1 MNSFVTRVQ
10 VLFLAL
16 LASVLSARGDID
28 ALYTREE
35 LTDQMGAGW
44 PEKAQVFHWYR
55 TDSPSS
61 DNQAWAIR
69 FNLTDPH
76 FRFTTRLGLDN
87 TTAEGNAR
95 ADLGEM
101 AAALKEEGRNPLV
114 AINGGIAT
122 TLADFNDSLMSDS
135 RILRD
140 VVKTRPDVFLTESS
154 SHRFELRT
162 GKSDRHGWPTDSKS
176 QKVRNLAGWSRSLL
190 RYEDGKYVDVEIG
203 DKTLNNGYQH
213 SLIGVNEN
221 AALGQRTLMF
231 LVTRGDVADRDA
243 VAMLVTL
250 GSKTVV
256 ENEGGVSAGLWF
268 DGTHSGLKIPET
280 PTTKLASG
288 LFMTYED
295 SVAETVNI
303 HDPTAGTSVE
313 NDTYATLEEA
323 MRAATKEESII
334 LTAPV
339 EVKASCAASAGGTL
353 TTYSMAEPGTAVT
366 IADGVKMSVGGMTF
380 EHVAFR
386 APDGS
391 RATVYVSAGRR
402 LTVGLCVENLCVQ
415 TADKGGFCM
424 SSNLTEEVFVDC
436 LAATEENP
444 IFGTYD
450 TSLTEEEL
458 DASLPFVRHP
468 TDPMKIATVSG
479 SYLRWMTAAARVGE
493 HVYGTLD
500 DALAAARRAGE
511 RPTVEILCP
520 IALEKS
526 TAIDFDCTLTATNDD
541 VMASAVLLKPGVTLS
556 VGSDVR
562 VLFADVAITNAAKSA
577 VIGIEPNG
585 IAAVSGHVVVDR
597 FETRKDELDPSDVP
611 PQGVFELAGELTV
624 PVRLASVAGDTVGT
638 VVGIASLPEGAAAA
652 AAAKVVNAND
662 DEQCAEAFP
671 VEGEEGGVAL
681 RWRVADVS
689 DDDAVV
695 RLKQGGVTTNYR
707 SLRTLFRAL
716 SGDAEIVILKD
727 CALTEPLT
735 IAAGTEVKLVSNG
748 EDPAAVSLPS
758 SSATAWVTVYGI
770 LTLENVVFD
779 GSSLG
784 PKEKSASAF
793 RVEKNGQL
801 TFGAQAG
808 VQSVQLN
815 SSSAGAVYV
824 NKGGTLTM
832 TDGSR
837 ISGITGG
844 KLSSAA
850 VYLVAGSVF
859 NAQGGQ
865 IVDCTQPKGGV
876 CVNGATMNVSGS
888 LTVQGNANSSGA
900 VKNVTV
906 ENSGKLVLADTL
918 TGMVGVT
925 LGNADGETFGTV
937 TAGGDSA
944 DHFICDV
951 KPDGKTL
958 RGTAAEGSL
967 VWKTVVVVPPAMVR
981 INDDPTPY
989 GTLQDAVDAAAAG
1002 DTLTILAPLAVSS
1015 MPVRIDKQL
1024 TVRAADPAFVVTR
1037 TSPDRTNVN
1046 TVQRAI
1052 EIAAD
1057 VRFENIVLGDDV
1069 DPWARAFIH
1078 VLPGATLT
1086 LGDGAVVRNVRGTF
1100 LLREGTKEPIGRSA
1114 AGILAEG
1121 TLVMEPGSRIEN
1133 CTNDFGESAGG
1144 GVLVSGERAFFDF
1157 RGGIVTGCSAHRGGG
1172 VFVEKQAG
1180 AAVSGAG
1187 QIIGNANGNLYMAAE
1202 SPLAVTGA
1210 FTGRIDHMDGVVRPD
1225 TETNLF
1231 ATVDY
1236 DYTGDLDA
1244 LAAGAIRFTN
1254 ELTRACGVA
1263 VTNGTGGASYLWN
1276 TALATRPDYEKGG
1289 ESWAPI
1295 GEVPPQPVPVVT
1307 TEIDPPTAV
1316 EGLVYNGQEQKGVV
1330 PATGYSVTDG
1340 AKVNAGNYTAIVAPW
1355 PNYVWRDDGT
1365 ADPREIHWSIAKATY
1380 DMRGVV
1386 FTNVTYACDGAA
1398 KSNLV
1403 DEATLPAGVRVTNY
1417 LNNGQTEVGTYT
1429 VTAQFGGDADNF
1441 EPIADMTATLTITEA
1456 PTPPPGPT
1464 PGKWEVVTNHPTLI
1478 AFKSIER
1485 VSDTEW
1491 TLVVTDRVEYCNYRL
1506 IWTKDLAKGFTETG
1520 KWEHAVGPAAE
1531 SVWTTNVITTGGAWF
1546 WRAEGADGTNMVYKT
1561 EE

>member
-1 MNSFVTRVQ
+1 MNSFVTKVQ

-44 PEKAQVFHWYR
+44 PETAKVFHWYR
-55 TDSPSS
+55 TENPQSS
-61 DNQAWAIR
+61 SQAWAIR
-69 FNLTDPH
+69 FDLTDPH
-76 FRFTTRLGLDN
+76 FRFTTRLGCEN
-87 TTAEGNAR
+87 TKEGNSLASL
-95 ADLGEM
+95 DEM
-101 AAALKEEGRNPLV
+101 AGALKGGGRHPLA
-114 AINGGIAT
+114 AINGGIAKT
-122 TLADFNDSLMSDS
+122 IADFEGPLMSDS
-135 RILRD
+135 MILKD
-140 VVKTRPDVFLTESS
+140 VVKTRSDVLLTESS
-154 SHRFELRT
+154 CHRFELRT

-176 QKVRNLAGWSRSLL
+176 QKVRNLAGWSKSLL
-190 RYEDGKYVDVEIG
+190 RYENGSYVEAALDDRTQYDGYC
-203 DKTLNNGYQH
+203 H
-213 SLIGVNEN
+213 SLVGVDEN
-221 AALGQRTLMF
+221 AALGRRTLVF
-231 LVTRGDVADRDA
+231 LVTRGDVTDHDA

-256 ENEGGVSAGLWF
+256 ENESGEKGVAAGLWVE
-268 DGTHSGLKIPET
+268 GSHPGVSIPSS
-280 PTTKLASG
+280 TTKLASG
-288 LFMTYED
+288 LVMTYED
-295 SVAETVNI
+295 PVEETVNI
-303 HDPTAGTSVE
+303 HDSTAGASVE

-323 MRAATKEESII
+323 MRAVTKEESII

-339 EVKASCAASAGGTL
+339 EVQASCAASAGGTL

-391 RATVYVSAGRR
+391 RGAVHVGAGRR

-415 TADKGGFCM
+415 TADRGGFCM
-424 SSNLTEEVFVDC
+424 SSNLTEEVVVDC
-436 LAATEENP
+436 LAATEEDP
-444 IFGTYD
+444 TFGTYNA
-450 TSLTEEEL
+450 SLTEEEL

-468 TDPMKIATVSG
+468 TDPQKIATVSG
-479 SYLRWMTAAARVGE
+479 NYLRWMTAAARVGE

-500 DALAAARRAGE
+500 DAIAAARRAGE
-511 RPTVEILCP
+511 SPTVEVLCP

-556 VGSDVR
+556 VGGDAR
-562 VLFADVAITNAAKSA
+562 VLFTNLAITNAARSA

-597 FETRKDELDPSDVP
+597 FETRKDEYDPSSTP
-611 PQGVFELAGELTV
+611 PQGVFELAGELTE

-638 VVGIASLPEGAAAA
+638 VVGISSLPVAAA

-662 DEQCAEAFP
+662 DEQCAEAFQD
-671 VEGEEGGVAL
+671 GEEVVAL
-681 RWRVADVS
+681 RWRVAEVS
-689 DDDAVV
+689 DGDAVV
-695 RLKQGGVTTNYR
+695 RLKQGGTTTNYR

-716 SGDAEIVILKD
+716 SGDAEVIILKD

-735 IAAGTEVKLVSNG
+735 IAAGTEVKLVSDG
-748 EDPAAVSLPS
+748 EDPAVVSLPSS
-758 SSATAWVTVYGI
+758 SSATAWVSVSGD

-784 PKEKSASAF
+784 PKEKSAAVFS
-793 RVEKNGQL
+793 VVKNGHL
-801 TFGAQAG
+801 TLGAQAG

-832 TDGSR
+832 TDGSL

-844 KLSSAA
+844 GSSSAA
-850 VYLVAGSVF
+850 VYLASGAVF
-859 NAQGGQ
+859 NAQGGR

-876 CVNGATMNVSGS
+876 RVYGATMNVSGS

-906 ENSGKLVLADTL
+906 ENSGKLVLAGTL
-918 TGMVGVT
+918 TGTVGVT
-925 LGNADGETFGTV
+925 FGNADGEAFGTV

-967 VWKTVVVVPPAMVR
+967 VWKAVVVVPPAMVR
-981 INDDPTPY
+981 VNDSSTPY

-1024 TVRAADPAFVVTR
+1024 TLRAADPAFVVTR
-1037 TSPDRTNVN
+1037 ASPDRTNVN

-1052 EIAAD
+1052 EVAAD
-1057 VRFENIVLGDDV
+1057 GVRFENIVLGDDA
-1069 DPWARAFIH
+1069 DPWARAFVH

-1100 LLREGTKEPIGRSA
+1100 LQREGQKDPIGRSA

-1121 TLVMEPGSRIEN
+1121 MLVMESGSRIFN
-1133 CTNDFGESAGG
+1133 CTNDFNESAGG
-1144 GVLVSGERAFFDF
+1144 GVLVSGPQAFFDF
-1157 RGGIVTGCSAHRGGG
+1157 RGGTVTGCSAHRGGG

-1180 AAVSGAG
+1180 AAVCGAG
-1187 QIIGNANGNLYMAAE
+1187 QIIGNANGNLYIAAE
-1202 SPLAVTGA
+1202 SPLKITGA

-1231 ATVDY
+1231 AYVTY

-1330 PATGYSVTDG
+1330 PAIGYSVTGG
-1340 AKVNAGNYTAIVAPW
+1340 AKVDAGDYTAIVTPW
-1355 PNYVWRDDGT
+1355 PNYVWSDDGT
-1365 ADPREIHWSIAKATY
+1365 ADPREIEWSIAKAAY
-1380 DMRGVV
+1380 DMGGVI
-1386 FTNVTYACDGAA
+1386 FTNVTYVCDGAA

-1403 DEATLPAGVRVTNY
+1403 DTSTLPDGVSVTNY
-1417 LNNGQTEVGTYT
+1417 LNNGQTEVGVYT
-1429 VTAQFGGDADNF
+1429 VTAQFGGDAGNY

-1464 PGKWEVVTNHPTLI
+1464 PHWEVETHHPDPI

-1531 SVWTTNVITTGGAWF
+1531 PVWTTNVITTGGAWF

>member
-1 MNSFVTRVQ
+1 MSSFVTKGSA
-10 VLFLAL
+10 LFLAL
-16 LASVLSARGDID
+16 LASVLSARGGVDG
-28 ALYTREE
+28 YVREE
-35 LTDQMGAGW
+35 LTNQMGAGW
-44 PEKAQVFHWYR
+44 PGKAEVHHWYR
-55 TDSPSS
+55 ESNPSAGE
-61 DNQAWAIR
+61 AWAVR
-69 FNLTDPH
+69 FVLTDAR

-87 TTAEGNAR
+87 GTTATNRTAT
-95 ADLGEM
+95 LSEM
-101 AAALKEEGRNPLV
+101 AASLKAEGRHPLI
-114 AINGGIAT
+114 AINGGMAKTPSGDDSTDIANFT
-122 TLADFNDSLMSDS
+122 DALMSDS

-140 VVKTRPDVFLTESS
+140 VVRTSSDVLLTESS

-176 QKVRNLAGWSRSLL
+176 QKIRNLAGWSKSLL

-268 DGTHSGLKIPET
+268 DGSHPGVSIPET

-288 LFMTYED
+288 LFITYETP
-295 SVAETVNI
+295 VAETVNI
-303 HDPTAGTSVE
+303 HDPTAGASVE

-323 MRAATKEESII
+323 MRAVTKEESII

-339 EVKASCAASAGGTL
+339 EVKTSCAASAGGTL
-353 TTYSMAEPGTAVT
+353 TTYSRAAPGTAVT
-366 IADGVKMSVGGMTF
+366 IADGVTMFVGGMTF

-391 RATVYVSAGRR
+391 RATVNVGMGRR
-402 LTVGLCVENLCVQ
+402 LTVGTGVVNLCVK

-424 SSNLTEEVFVDC
+424 SSNLTAEVVVDC
-436 LAATEENP
+436 AAATEADP
-444 IFGTYD
+444 TFGCYN

-468 TDPMKIATVSG
+468 TDPLKIATVSG

-493 HVYGTLD
+493 RVYGTLD

-511 RPTVEILCP
+511 NPTVEILCP

-526 TAIDFDCTLTATNDD
+526 TAIDFNCTLTATNDD

-556 VGSDVR
+556 VGSDAR

-577 VIGIEPNG
+577 VIGIEPKG

-597 FETRKDELDPSDVP
+597 FETRKDEFDPSETP
-611 PQGVFELAGELTV
+611 SQGVFELAGELTA

-638 VVGIASLPEGAAAA
+638 VVGISSLPVAAAA
-652 AAAKVVNAND
+652 TAAAKVVNAND
-662 DEQCAEAFP
+662 DEQCAEAFQN
-671 VEGEEGGVAL
+671 GEAGVAL

-689 DDDAVV
+689 DEDAVV
-695 RLKQGGVTTNYR
+695 QLKQGGVTTNYR

-716 SGDAEIVILKD
+716 SGDAEAEVVILKD

-735 IAAGTEVKLVSNG
+735 IAAGTEVKLVSDG
-748 EDPAAVSLPS
+748 EDPAVVSLPPC
-758 SSATAWVTVYGI
+758 SASALVSVYGI

-779 GSSLG
+779 GSNLG
-784 PKEKSASAF
+784 PNEKSASAF

-801 TFGAQAG
+801 TLGAQAG

-815 SSSAGAVYV
+815 SSSFGAVYV
-824 NKGGTLTM
+824 TKGGTLTM
-832 TDGSR
+832 TGGSR

-844 KLSSAA
+844 KSSSAA
-850 VYLVAGSVF
+850 VYLASGAVF

-865 IVDCTQPKGGV
+865 IVDCVQPKGGV
-876 CVNGATMNVSGS
+876 YVNGATMNVSGS
-888 LTVQGNANSSGA
+888 LTVRGNANSGGA

-906 ENSGKLVLADTL
+906 ENSGKLVLAGAL
-918 TGMVGVT
+918 TGTVGVT
-925 LGNADGETFGTV
+925 FGNADGETFGTV

-944 DHFICDV
+944 EHFICDV

-958 RGTAAEGSL
+958 HGKAVGGNL
-967 VWKTVVVVPPAMVR
+967 VWEADVVVPPAMVR
-981 INDDPTPY
+981 VNDSSTPY

-1002 DTLTILAPLAVSS
+1002 DTLTILAPLAISS
-1015 MPVRIDKQL
+1015 MPVRIDKAL
-1024 TVRAADPAFVVTR
+1024 TLRADDPAFIVTR
-1037 TSPDRTNVN
+1037 ASPDRTNVN

-1057 VRFENIVLGDDV
+1057 VRFENIVLGDDA
-1069 DPWARAFIH
+1069 DPWARAFVH

-1086 LGDGAVVRNVRGTF
+1086 LGDGAVIRNVRGTS

-1121 TLVMEPGSRIEN
+1121 KLVMESGSKIFN

-1202 SPLAVTGA
+1202 SPLEITGV
-1210 FTGRIDHMDGVVRPD
+1210 FTGRIDHMDGVVRPE

-1231 ATVDY
+1231 ADVTY
-1236 DYTGDLDA
+1236 DYTGNLDA
-1244 LAAGAIRFTN
+1244 LAAGALRFTN

-1263 VTNGTGGASYLWN
+1263 VTNGTGKASYLWN
-1276 TALATRPDYEKGG
+1276 TALAASPDYEKG
-1289 ESWAPI
+1289 EEHWAPI
-1295 GEVPPQPVPVVT
+1295 GDVPPL
-1307 TEIDPPTAV
+1307 PP
-1316 EGLVYNGQEQKGVV
+1316 
-1330 PATGYSVTDG
+1330 PD
-1340 AKVNAGNYTAIVAPW
+1340 
-1355 PNYVWRDDGT
+1355 
-1365 ADPREIHWSIAKATY
+1365 
-1380 DMRGVV
+1380 
-1386 FTNVTYACDGAA
+1386 
-1398 KSNLV
+1398 
-1403 DEATLPAGVRVTNY
+1403 
-1417 LNNGQTEVGTYT
+1417 
-1429 VTAQFGGDADNF
+1429 
-1441 EPIADMTATLTITEA
+1441 
-1456 PTPPPGPT
+1456 PPGPT
-1464 PGKWEVVTNHPTLI
+1464 PEWEVVTNHPTPI
-1478 AFKSIER
+1478 AFKSIDR

-1491 TLVVTDRVEYCNYRL
+1491 ALVVTNRVEFCNYRL
-1506 IWTKDLAKGFTETG
+1506 LWTTDLAKGFTSTG
-1520 KWEHAVGPAAE
+1520 AWEHAVGPAAE
-1531 SVWTTNVITTGGAWF
+1531 PVWMTNVITTGGAWF
-1546 WRAEGADGTNMVYKT
+1546 WRAEGADGTNMVPPQVEK
-1561 EE
+1561 